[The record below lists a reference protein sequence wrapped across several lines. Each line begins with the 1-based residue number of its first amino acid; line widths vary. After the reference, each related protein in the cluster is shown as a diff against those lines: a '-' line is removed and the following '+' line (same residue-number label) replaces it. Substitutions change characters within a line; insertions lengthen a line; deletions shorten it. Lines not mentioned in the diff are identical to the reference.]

1 MVSSCTL
8 LFKIKHVT
16 ERVPR
21 KRLERHLFCKGQPGD
36 GGEGTFASYPLHTTP
51 SQHLLQHGEAKA
63 PRTAQ
68 PGDRQGQM
76 SGPGL
81 IGTDRPEEPD
91 HCSTKCPLGT
101 EPCQAVAQPG
111 RENSC
116 ITRHAHYESGHTEL
130 LEPRREVV
138 GRALCPGR
146 RQASRKRQGLSE
158 GRQAQGHQGWP
169 CHLPGPSCP
178 WRSCWR
184 AEGQHSTPGSLLS
197 LRDPGTAGTANRRP
211 LLPGASQ
218 STGQES
224 CSASFWT

>member
-21 KRLERHLFCKGQPGD
+21 KIRDWKDISLAKDSLGMGEKGRLPHIH
-36 GGEGTFASYPLHTTP
+36 YI
-51 SQHLLQHGEAKA
+51 QHLLQHGEAKA

-68 PGDRQGQM
+68 PGDRQGQI

-81 IGTDRPEEPD
+81 NGTDRPEEPD

-138 GRALCPGR
+138 GRALRPGR
-146 RQASRKRQGLSE
+146 HQASRKHQGLSE

-178 WRSCWR
+178 WRSCRR
-184 AEGQHSTPGSLLS
+184 ADRQHSTPGSLLS
-197 LRDPGTAGTANRRP
+197 LRDPGTAGTANRRL